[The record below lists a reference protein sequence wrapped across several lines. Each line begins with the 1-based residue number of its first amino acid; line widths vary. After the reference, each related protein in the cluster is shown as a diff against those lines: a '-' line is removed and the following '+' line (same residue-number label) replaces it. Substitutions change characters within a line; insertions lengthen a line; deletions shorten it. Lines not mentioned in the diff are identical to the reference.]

1 MGKRKLRKLCFD
13 ESGAVLVES
22 AVSLLMFLVMLFGIV
37 EACRFM
43 SFQQTLTDAAREG
56 ARLAVAPLT
65 QTSTM
70 ASDAQVQAQA
80 GIFLTSNH
88 VTGATIT
95 VTRPVVITANGINM
109 QYTEVTVQAPY
120 QPVTLPMFSSLQVTL
135 EGKSLMRNE
144 TSP

>member
-1 MGKRKLRKLCFD
+1 MGKQKLRKLHSG
-13 ESGAVLVES
+13 ESGTAVVES

-70 ASDAQVQAQA
+70 ASDAQIQTQA
-80 GIFLTSNH
+80 GVFLNSNH
-88 VTGATIT
+88 ITGATIT
-95 VTRPVVITANGINM
+95 ITRPVTVTANGINM
-109 QYTEVTVQAPY
+109 QYTQVTVQAPY
-120 QPVTLPMFSSLQVTL
+120 QPVTLSMFSSLSVTL

>member
-1 MGKRKLRKLCFD
+1 MVKKKLRKLRSD
-13 ESGAVLVES
+13 ESGTVLVES

-37 EACRFM
+37 EAGRFM

-70 ASDAQVQAQA
+70 ATDAQIQAQA
-80 GIFLTSNH
+80 GIFLNSNH
-88 VTGATIT
+88 VTGATVT
-95 VTRPVVITANGINM
+95 VTRPVAITANGINM

-120 QPVTLPMFSSLQVTL
+120 QPVTLSMFSALSVTL
-135 EGKSLMRNE
+135 EGRSLMRNE

>member
-1 MGKRKLRKLCFD
+1 MEKRKVSKLYFD
-13 ESGAVLVES
+13 ESGTVLVES
-22 AVSLLMFLVMLFGIV
+22 AISLLMFLVMLFGIV
-37 EACRFM
+37 EAGRFM

-70 ASDAQVQAQA
+70 ASDAQIQTQANT
-80 GIFLTSNH
+80 FLNSNH

-95 VTRPVVITANGINM
+95 VTRPVAVTANGINM
-109 QYTEVTVQAPY
+109 EYTKVTVQAPY
-120 QPVTLPMFSSLQVTL
+120 RPVTLSMFSSLSVTL
-135 EGKSLMRNE
+135 EGRSLMRNE